1 MAMKRRTFIRNTAL
15 GAVGTLFIPEFIR
28 GMDYIGLDRR
38 SSFRRLI
45 VIQLSGGND
54 GLNTVVPFENDIY
67 YNLRPKIG
75 IAKSEVLQL
84 NDYLGLNPALSGLH
98 QLYKEGM
105 VSILNSVG
113 YPNPNRS
120 HFRSMDIWHTAVDS
134 NKYSK
139 TGWLGRYMD
148 AHCGNSHS
156 MLEIDNQLSLSLN
169 GKQRNGLAVQNS
181 GQLYNTLRNNYFKD
195 VVETASSSSLNEDNQ
210 GYLYKTLVQTNQSAK
225 YLAET
230 HTIKENNAAF
240 PTSKLGKKLGQVGQY
255 IRSGFS
261 TQVYYVSHNGF
272 DSHVNQNN
280 AQTKLLK
287 DYSDGVQ
294 ALVKS
299 LEDSGDMDDTLI
311 LTFSEFGRRVK
322 ENGSAG
328 TDHGKA
334 NNLFLIGK
342 NLNQPGVFNEA
353 PDLANLDDGDVSF
366 KIDFRNIYSDIV
378 EDWFGKDPTQIIS
391 KKFNSLG
398 II

>member
-1 MAMKRRTFIRNTAL
+1 MKRREFIRNTAL
-15 GAVGTLFIPEFIR
+15 GAVGTFFIPEFLR
-28 GMDYIGLDRR
+28 GMDLVGLEGQPN
-38 SSFRRLI
+38 FRKLI

-54 GLNTVVPFENDIY
+54 GLNTIIPFENDIY

-75 IAKSEVLQL
+75 IKKEDVLKINDQL
-84 NDYLGLNPALSGLH
+84 GFNPKFEAFNK
-98 QLYKEGM
+98 LYKEGL
-105 VSILNSVG
+105 VSIVNSVG

-148 AHCGNSHS
+148 AHCTNSHS
-156 MLEIDNQLSLSLN
+156 MLELDAQLSLSLH
-169 GKQRNGLAVQNS
+169 GQKRNGLALEKS
-181 GQLYNTLRNNYFKD
+181 DKLYKTLRDKYFKD
-195 VVETASSSSLNEDNQ
+195 VIKTAESADLNEDNQ
-210 GYLYKTLVQTNQSAK
+210 GYLYKTLIQTNQSAK

-230 HTIKENNAAF
+230 HTVKDNNIEF
-240 PTSKLGKKLGQVGQY
+240 PKSKLGKKLAQVSQF
-255 IRSGFS
+255 IQSGFS

-272 DSHVNQNN
+272 DSHVKQRWSQD
-280 AQTKLLK
+280 ALLS
-287 DYSDGVQ
+287 DYSESVG

-299 LEDSGDMDDTLI
+299 LEKSGELESTLI

-322 ENGSAG
+322 ENGSQG

-342 NLNQPGVFNEA
+342 NLNKPGIYNNA
-353 PDLANLDDGDVSF
+353 PDLDNLDNGDISYKV
-366 KIDFRNIYSDIV
+366 DFRNIYSDIIN
-378 EDWFGKDPTQIIS
+378 EWFHQDANTIIS
-391 KKFNSLG
+391 KNFNSLG